1 MRRINWPIWL
11 GFALSIFAFISYP
24 LIFINWVATRDF
36 PWASIALFVLAA
48 FLLFVGIRRAF
59 APDRRR
65 LSKIVAAVVAVLSVL
80 VLGMFIFIAFIAARW
95 LPASAGAPQ
104 VNAKAPNFVLADTDS
119 KPVSLAELL
128 TQPINSKP
136 AKGVLLIFYRGYW

>member
-1 MRRINWPIWL
+1 MRKINWPIWL
-11 GFALSIFAFISYP
+11 GFIITVFAFISYP
-24 LIFINWVATRDF
+24 LIFINWPVTRDF
-36 PWASIALFVLAA
+36 PWANIALFVVAA
-48 FLLFVGIRRAF
+48 ILLFFGIRRAF

-65 LSKIVAAVVAVLSVL
+65 LSKIVASVVAVLSVL

-95 LPASAGAPQ
+95 LPASTSAPQ
-104 VNAKAPNFVLADTDS
+104 LNAKAPNFTLTDTNS

>member
-1 MRRINWPIWL
+1 MRKINWPIWL
-11 GFALSIFAFISYP
+11 GFIITVFAFISYP
-24 LIFINWVATRDF
+24 LIFINWPVTRDF
-36 PWASIALFVLAA
+36 PWANIAFFVVAA
-48 FLLFVGIRRAF
+48 ILLFFGIRRAF

-65 LSKIVAAVVAVLSVL
+65 LSKIVASVVAVFSVL

-95 LPASAGAPQ
+95 LPASTSAPQ
-104 VNAKAPNFVLADTDS
+104 VNAKAPNFTLTDTNS

-128 TQPINSKP
+128 TQPINSTP

>member
-1 MRRINWPIWL
+1 MRKINWPIWL
-11 GFALSIFAFISYP
+11 GFMIMVFAFISYP
-24 LIFINWVATRDF
+24 LIFINWPVTRDF
-36 PWASIALFVLAA
+36 PWANIALFVVAA
-48 FLLFVGIRRAF
+48 ILLFFGIRRAF